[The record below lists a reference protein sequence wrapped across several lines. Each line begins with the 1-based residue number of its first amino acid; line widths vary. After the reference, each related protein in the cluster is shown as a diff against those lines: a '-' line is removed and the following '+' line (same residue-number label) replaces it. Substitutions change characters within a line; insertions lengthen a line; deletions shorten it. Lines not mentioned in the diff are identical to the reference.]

1 VPPQLTITTAGAYHL
16 SNSLTL
22 VLLALLS
29 YRGGGWPQDSQAQVW
44 GKKKVEGL
52 TGRWQGTQIVSKA
65 ARGGMYS
72 EAIGGHQCQIHSNWL
87 SQSACLPALC
97 RSVECDWTPVDML
110 CLPSSSFNLL
120 FFCCLADESSFILVA
135 LLMAPAALAA
145 CCLPIALV
153 LGSLACRMSQLVAST
168 ISQRLQGRQRRMC
181 HASFAQCAASYQR
194 ELLTAQQQQQ

>member
-1 VPPQLTITTAGAYHL
+1 LMRMTMSLSWQSHLTMVGQTRHINRSKCRKNSRAKVAQQQPAGSCTACSSGPSAASGDRAAPGVPPQLTITTAEAYHL

-22 VLLALLS
+22 LLLALLS

-44 GKKKVEGL
+44 GKKKDEGL

-110 CLPSSSFNLL
+110 CLPSSSITCYF
-120 FFCCLADESSFILVA
+120 S
-135 LLMAPAALAA
+135 AA
-145 CCLPIALV
+145 
-153 LGSLACRMSQLVAST
+153 
-168 ISQRLQGRQRRMC
+168 
-181 HASFAQCAASYQR
+181 
-194 ELLTAQQQQQ
+194 